1 LSSSSS
7 SSSDEGDPSGAAAE
21 RTESEDAEIAAA
33 KTVFSAENTAAEA
46 SSTDES
52 TASST
57 SSEDE
62 DVVVRTSTEEDKVS
76 MDELKAAEA
85 VFYSTSTTSAS
96 EPRSAEGTVE
106 EHATVGVVTS
116 AERAVETSP
125 ITIATSGET
134 TQDHPSESGSHVD
147 SSLLDSSPSTRHYVR
162 RARRGNIMS
171 TDSKRTISATARVPT
186 PPSPLHES
194 GSTVPTLVVM
204 ATVVPTTVIV

>member
-21 RTESEDAEIAAA
+21 RIESEDAEIAAA
-33 KTVFSAENTAAEA
+33 KTVFSAENIAAEA

-96 EPRSAEGTVE
+96 EPRLQKGPLKNT
-106 EHATVGVVTS
+106 
-116 AERAVETSP
+116 RLL
-125 ITIATSGET
+125 
-134 TQDHPSESGSHVD
+134 ESLPVLRE
-147 SSLLDSSPSTRHYVR
+147 LLKLPQ
-162 RARRGNIMS
+162 
-171 TDSKRTISATARVPT
+171 
-186 PPSPLHES
+186 
-194 GSTVPTLVVM
+194 
-204 ATVVPTTVIV
+204 